1 MTNSSDT
8 YKNQSKRKQFDE
20 DFSESSI
27 FDILEHEYQ
36 VGDIVWAKFN
46 GLSWWPAFVY
56 GSFADN
62 CKYVKTVSKMGLP
75 PKKKYFIYCF
85 GTQLKCSWIFQANL
99 HRYDGLEEFLN
110 FSDTQAAQATTK
122 RVEEQIRKKFKV
134 QLSKELQPLW
144 KEAIKEADELSNL
157 PVNIRMT
164 TFEKLIYGF
173 LTGNKNSITQ
183 QGKKQVVLSENI
195 SGNIFD
201 NKEQQSQVIYCIS
214 SKLVQASPEPV
225 EKLRQTFSINSRRKE
240 TNDIEQ
246 MSTTQSKSFLMSSM
260 NENDNDVMIIKLNP
274 PIQSTTVSLTT
285 AICHFLDKG
294 IPSLTIYEEVHL
306 VNELINHPLNSSLT
320 LTDAQLYVEQYV
332 INIALRNFHHQISY
346 VQSEFFYDFL
356 LKYPQII
363 LKHRQ
368 WFKDFKQTLMPSNND
383 KIKLKKWQLA
393 TLLHA
398 HMNIEQ
404 QFH

>member
-85 GTQLKCSWIFQANL
+85 GTQLKCSWVFQANL

-183 QGKKQVVLSENI
+183 QVPN
-195 SGNIFD
+195 
-201 NKEQQSQVIYCIS
+201 
-214 SKLVQASPEPV
+214 KLVQVSPEPV

-294 IPSLTIYEEVHL
+294 IPSLTIYEEIHL
-306 VNELINHPLNSSLT
+306 VNELIHHPLDSSLT

>member
-157 PVNIRMT
+157 PVNIRMI

-173 LTGNKNSITQ
+173 LTGNKNSI
-183 QGKKQVVLSENI
+183 
-195 SGNIFD
+195 
-201 NKEQQSQVIYCIS
+201 SQHVS

-306 VNELINHPLNSSLT
+306 VNELIHHPLDSSLT

-332 INIALRNFHHQISY
+332 INIALRNFHHQISF